1 MRLEGKV
8 ALITG
13 AASGIGQAIA
23 LRFAAE
29 GAHVAIN
36 YHPGGKH
43 SGEEVRE
50 EIARRNQSSITVQ
63 ANVDSAAKWK
73 TCFNKCSRNLAA
85 WISPSIMPASSS
97 KSPSLMSPTRNGKKK
112 LGSN

>member
-29 GAHVAIN
+29 GAHVVIN

-50 EIARRNQSSITVQ
+50 EIARRKQSSITVP
-63 ANVDSAAKWK
+63 ANVAQRGEVEDMFQQVLKEFGRLDIAVNNA
-73 TCFNKCSRNLAA
+73 CIEL
-85 WISPSIMPASSS
+85 
-97 KSPSLMSPTRNGKKK
+97 KK
-112 LGSN
+112 